1 MAEETTPNTSEDET
15 PPSTDGA
22 NETKPSGQAP
32 AGKTAGD
39 NAPPST
45 VEEQAPSVVSEH
57 LHSTSEAEATDIP
70 TANAPDPTAMDSE
83 LNPNAAGEKPSTEAS
98 SPDDSATAQQPAAK
112 KSPPAGDQKPAAKAP
127 KPDKPAPT
135 GDKPAA
141 KAAKKEKAPALEDK
155 PFAEFIQQDY
165 LPALKKALTSEGV
178 QDLDLTFAKQKVPI
192 AGYSQDECWQVMGRW
207 QNGLRQFNLYF
218 PEEDIQGQRAFSCNE
233 GSKPSTLE
241 PFLIDERKVNL
252 DLMVFGVTQRLNG
265 QKWLTRN

>member
-1 MAEETTPNTSEDET
+1 MAEETTPNTAE
-15 PPSTDGA
+15 
-22 NETKPSGQAP
+22 NEAPLNNESVDQAP

-39 NAPPST
+39 DAPPST

-70 TANAPDPTAMDSE
+70 TANAPDPTVANPE
-83 LNPNAAGEKPSTEAS
+83 VNPNAAGEKSSTAAS
-98 SPDDSATAQQPAAK
+98 SPDDNAWAQPEAKKTAKAAK
-112 KSPPAGDQKPAAKAP
+112 ADKPAAAG
-127 KPDKPAPT
+127 DKPADKAA

-141 KAAKKEKAPALEDK
+141 KGAKKEKAPAVEDK

-165 LPALKKALTSEGV
+165 LPALQKALAAEGV
-178 QDLDLTFAKQKVPI
+178 QNLDLTFAKQKVPI
-192 AGYSQDECWQVMGRW
+192 AGYSQDECWQVIGRW
-207 QNGLRQFNLYF
+207 QKGVQHQFNIYF
-218 PEEDIQGQRAFSCNE
+218 PQEDIQGQRAFSCNE

-252 DLMVFGVTQRLNG
+252 DLMVFGVRQRLNG